1 MGRSY
6 RSRISVAV
14 PSASQVVHG
23 RPDAGTMG
31 RWDDTTA
38 SGGSHGM
45 NFAHD
50 GTIWDIYGIYN
61 GYMTMYD
68 QHWCDF
74 DEQEWRMPSNFQ
86 TGTKWWSTRRILGLP
101 RSFSLFYEA
110 PGGLRSASDRY
121 GSHRFGNHS
130 EIEIINLL
138 GMFTYPIFQ
147 VWDYPV
153 EFAGWS
159 YPNLGILKKHR
170 WKRLSSCSIWGWDNI
185 HIFC

>member
-1 MGRSY
+1 MWFWWTRME
-6 RSRISVAV
+6 
-14 PSASQVVHG
+14 
-23 RPDAGTMG
+23 DALEFPM
-31 RWDDTTA
+31 
-38 SGGSHGM
+38 
-45 NFAHD
+45 
-50 GTIWDIYGIYN
+50 
-61 GYMTMYD
+61 
-68 QHWCDF
+68 
-74 DEQEWRMPSNFQ
+74 Q

-138 GMFTYPIFQ
+138 GMFTYPILQ

-170 WKRLSSCSIWGWDNI
+170 WKRLSSCSIWWENRISRDNI
-185 HIFC
+185 HIFCYWSFRLFDSIMFGSIFITIRTQSSTNGGWQTCGPTDSSCWIASHFIVG